1 MRNEGKR
8 KGRWPRWF
16 LYAGLWAAPSP
27 LALAQMEHGGMRP
40 WSGPA
45 EAGWLYWLIVIAVLA
60 ALLGFAAWTLYG
72 RHGAEKTSTRHY
84 HALGSLVVLMTLF
97 TLVLYL
103 IVAFRAQSTP
113 PTDRAWD
120 WRYGELLHDPGGTDL
135 AGEPYRGYQVYLSQG
150 CVYCHT
156 LYLRPEDVRTGWGE
170 GATEEDVSQSGDF
183 VNFPFAL
190 LGTQRDGP
198 DLTIIG
204 KKIPD
209 MSYQI
214 EHLKDPRRFKP
225 DSVMPTYDYL
235 SDRDLNDLAAFL
247 VSLGNPPEALKSGEV
262 GAQPAGPGG
271 EVDPLVQQGQGLYR
285 SLGCLSC
292 HSVDGSP
299 NVGPTWQGLFGKTE
313 TLADGSQVEADADYL
328 IEAIVEPGASV
339 VQGYPNVMPAYP
351 QLTQEELDA
360 LVAYI
365 ESLGGNP

>member
-1 MRNEGKR
+1 MRHKGEGK
-8 KGRWPRWF
+8 GVWPRWF
-16 LYAGLWAAPSP
+16 LVACAWAAPSP
-27 LALAQMEHGGMRP
+27 LARAQMAHGDMRP

-45 EAGWLYWLIVIAVLA
+45 EAGWLYWLIVAVVLA
-60 ALLGFAAWTLYG
+60 ALLGFALWSLYG
-72 RHGAEKTSTRHY
+72 RHKAEKTSTRHY

-103 IVAFRAQSTP
+103 IVAFRARSTP
-113 PTDRAWD
+113 PTERAWD
-120 WRYGELLHDPGGTDL
+120 WRYGEVLHDPGGADL

-170 GATEEDVSQSGDF
+170 GASEEDVSQSGDF

-209 MSYQI
+209 MTYQI

-235 SDRDLNDLAAFL
+235 SERDLNDLAAFL
-247 VSLGNPPEALKSGEV
+247 VSLGNPPEALKSGEL
-262 GAQPAGPGG
+262 GTGPSTPG
-271 EVDPLVQQGQGLYR
+271 EEADPLVQQGQSLYR
-285 SLGCLSC
+285 SQGCLSC
-292 HSVDGSP
+292 HSVDGSR

-313 TLADGSQVEADADYL
+313 TLSDGSQVEVDAEYL

-339 VQGYPNVMPAYP
+339 VQGYPDVMPAYP